1 MKILILSCNT
11 GQGHNSAAEALRG
24 VFHHGGDQCEIVD
37 ALSYISPLASDLV
50 SKGHVWLYRN
60 WPWLFGKGYSALD
73 NHPSAMAEGKMAY
86 RFFAI
91 GAQQLHE
98 KCVQGG
104 YDAIICTHVFSALML
119 TEALKT
125 PGITA
130 DTYFVSTDYTCS
142 PGTLESDLD
151 CYFIPHADLAGEF
164 PGKKVVA
171 SGIPIR
177 QSFFSRMDKVEAKRR
192 ANIGEGQKHMLLMC
206 GSMGCGP
213 VVETARLLAMN
224 KPEDSEL
231 SIVCGNNQKLYDEL
245 HELFSLDGS
254 VHLYGYTDQV
264 SVLMD
269 SADLFLTK
277 PGGIST
283 TEAMAKGLPMVFI
296 YAVAGCETHNLHFFS
311 RLGGGEGAAEPEEIC
326 RICLELLEDDARRE
340 EMARLLT
347 EHSTNAAEIICR
359 HVRQQHHIA
368 AAGTTP
374 SCPV

>member
-11 GQGHNSAAEALRG
+11 GQGHNSAAEALRD
-24 VFHHGGDQCEIVD
+24 VFYHGGDQCEIED

-73 NHPSAMAEGKMAY
+73 HHPSAMAEGKMAY

-104 YDAIICTHVFSALML
+104 YDAIICTHVFSGLML

-130 DTYFVSTDYTCS
+130 GTYFVSTDYTCS
-142 PGTLESDLD
+142 PGTLESELD
-151 CYFIPHADLAGEF
+151 CYFIPHAELADEF
-164 PGKKVVA
+164 PGKTVVA

-177 QSFFSRMDKVEAKRR
+177 QSFFSRMDKQEAKRR
-192 ANIGEGQKHMLLMC
+192 VGVGEEQKHLLLMC

-213 VVETARLLAMN
+213 MVETARLLGLN

-231 SIVCGNNQKLYDEL
+231 SIVCGSNQKLYDEL
-245 HELFSLDGS
+245 YELFSLDGS

-264 SVLMD
+264 STLMD
-269 SADLFLTK
+269 SADVFLTK

-283 TEAMAKGLPMVFI
+283 TEAMAKALPMVLI
-296 YAVAGCETHNLHFFS
+296 DAVAGCETYNMNFFA
-311 RLGGGEGAAEPEEIC
+311 RLGGGKPACGPDEVC
-326 RICLELLEDDARRE
+326 RVCLEILNDDATRE
-340 EMARLLT
+340 QMAVCLR
-347 EHSTNAAEIICR
+347 ENCTNAAQIICGK
-359 HVRQQHHIA
+359 VREDCT
-368 AAGTTP
+368 AG
-374 SCPV
+374 CPA